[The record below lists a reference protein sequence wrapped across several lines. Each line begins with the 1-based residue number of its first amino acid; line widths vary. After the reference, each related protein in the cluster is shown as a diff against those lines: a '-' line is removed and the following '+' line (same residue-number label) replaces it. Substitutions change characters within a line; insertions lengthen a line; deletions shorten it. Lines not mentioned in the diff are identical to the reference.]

1 MPSVALKITSN
12 VSFSLLLLLFL
23 LQKYKNNLRIL
34 LYINFI
40 SYLCSQF
47 YDTIDMRQLKTLL
60 VSLLLTAGANGYA
73 QGLVIN
79 ELMQSNVDCTMDN
92 INEFPDSWVE
102 LYNNSDQAI
111 NLQDYKIGIE
121 SEKTWQLPDKK
132 IEAKGFVLVY
142 CDKEE
147 VGLHTDF
154 RLETGKGCVCYL
166 FKGNEIVDSLPA
178 GMKKMPAPNIAYGR
192 KTEGSN
198 EWGYQLEPT
207 PGKENCGEIC
217 DENHILGEPV
227 FSELG
232 HVMTTSETIKLT
244 LSLPK
249 DAPEGTK
256 IYYTTDGRE
265 PTKQSTL
272 YTEEIEIDDSRA
284 IRAKLFCDG
293 WLSPRSTVHSYI
305 MLDREMTIPVIS
317 IVTNDTYLNG
327 TKVGIFKNN
336 SKANQNNWRRPINFE
351 LFDEPNKNSVLN
363 QICETR
369 VMGGQSRDWA
379 RKSMAIYANKR
390 FGAKRLE
397 YEFFPDQRPGVTNFK
412 SIMLRNAGN
421 DIDGLYMRDAIIQRT
436 MAENADL
443 DWQAWRPAAIYI
455 NGEYHCMLNI
465 RERSN
470 DDNIFTNYNGLE
482 DIDMVEIAQDNN
494 KLVGELKA
502 GTSDN
507 YDKFVEF
514 YSQKGHTLAE
524 YAEWIDW
531 KEYINLMAM
540 NLYFNNQ
547 DFPGNNIVMWRPR
560 TEDGKWRWI
569 SKDTDFGLGL
579 YGSQASENTIKWI
592 YSPGTTNTWANTEEA
607 TRLFRNLMEDPD
619 FNREFID
626 RSLIYMG
633 DFLNEK
639 GVREIWDPMFE
650 LAKAE
655 LLVHRDELNPPSPWG
670 GWWGGGNNENSI
682 NSEVNNVRKWLSQR
696 TDIFRKDLCNY
707 YKVGTLA
714 AMTVNKN
721 MENAAEGHFLFNGV
735 ELTKGSFDGKFII
748 GRKITLEP
756 GEESALNITGWEVV
770 ADGTTTNYQGAKL
783 ELDMPQC
790 KNLAISALFNT
801 TGISAITT
809 DNNTQNVY
817 DLNGRMVRSGSTSL
831 EGLPRGIYIV
841 GGRKVVK

>member
-1 MPSVALKITSN
+1 M
-12 VSFSLLLLLFL
+12 
-23 LQKYKNNLRIL
+23 LQKYKNNLRNL
-34 LYINFI
+34 LYMKFI

-47 YDTIDMRQLKTLL
+47 YNTIDMKQLKILFTS
-60 VSLLLTAGANGYA
+60 VLLTAGTNGFA
-73 QGLVIN
+73 QDLVIN
-79 ELMQSNVDCTMDN
+79 ELMQSNVDCIMDD
-92 INEFPDSWVE
+92 IHEFPDSWVE

-111 NLQDYKIGIE
+111 SLKDYKIGIE
-121 SEKTWQLPDKK
+121 TDKTWQLPNKK
-132 IEAKGFVLVY
+132 VEAKSFILVY

-147 VGLHTDF
+147 AGLHTDF
-154 RLETGKGCVCYL
+154 RLETGKGCVVYL
-166 FKGNEIVDSLPA
+166 LKGNEVVDSLPGA
-178 GMKKMPAPNIAYGR
+178 LKKMPAPNIAYGR
-192 KTEGSN
+192 KTDGSN

-207 PGKENCGEIC
+207 PGKANCGEVC
-217 DENHILGEPV
+217 DEKHILGEPI
-227 FSELG
+227 FSEAG
-232 HVMTTSETIKLT
+232 RVMTASETFKLT

-249 DAPEGTK
+249 DAPEGTQ

-265 PTKQSTL
+265 PSKTSTL
-272 YTEEIEIDDSRA
+272 YTDEIEIDDSRA
-284 IRAKLFCDG
+284 IRAKLICDG
-293 WLSPRSTVHSYI
+293 WLSPRSTVQSYI

-327 TKVGIFKNN
+327 TKEGIFKNN

-351 LFDEPNKNSVLN
+351 LFDEPNKKSVLN

-379 RKSMAIYANKR
+379 RKSMAVYANKR

-397 YEFFPDQRPGVTNFK
+397 YEFFPDQRPGITNFK

-421 DIDGLYMRDAIIQRT
+421 DVDGLYMRDAIIQRS

-482 DIDMVEIAQDNN
+482 DIDMIEIAQENN
-494 KLVGELKA
+494 KMIGEVKA

-514 YSQKGHTLAE
+514 YSVKGHTLAE

-540 NLYFNNQ
+540 NLFYNNQ
-547 DFPGNNIVMWRPR
+547 DFPGNNIVMWRP
-560 TEDGKWRWI
+560 TAEGGKWRWI

-579 YGSQASENTIKWI
+579 YGSQADYKTFDWLYNPKYDS
-592 YSPGTTNTWANTEEA
+592 GRAWANTEEA
-607 TRLFRNLMEDPD
+607 TLLFRHLMDDPD

-639 GVREIWDPMFE
+639 GIREIWDPMFE

-682 NSEVNNVRKWLSQR
+682 NNEVNTVREWLKKRAS
-696 TDIFRKDLCNY
+696 FYPKHLCDY

-714 AMTVNKN
+714 TMTVNKN
-721 MENAAEGHFLFNGV
+721 MENATEGHFLFNGV
-735 ELTKGSFDGKFII
+735 ELTKGSFDGQFVI

-756 GEESALNITGWEVV
+756 GEKSALNVTGWEVV
-770 ADGTTTNYQGAKL
+770 ADGTSTNYQGAKL

-790 KNLAISALFNT
+790 KTLTIKALYDA
-801 TGISAITT
+801 TGISIIPTA
-809 DNNTQNVY
+809 NNAQNVY

>member
-1 MPSVALKITSN
+1 MK
-12 VSFSLLLLLFL
+12 
-23 LQKYKNNLRIL
+23 
-34 LYINFI
+34 FI

-47 YDTIDMRQLKTLL
+47 YNTIDMRQLKSLL
-60 VSLLLTAGANGYA
+60 TSVLLTAGTNGFA
-73 QGLVIN
+73 QDLVIN
-79 ELMQSNVDCTMDN
+79 ELMQSNVDCIMDD
-92 INEFPDSWVE
+92 IHEFPDSWVE
-102 LYNNSDQAI
+102 LYNNSDQSI
-111 NLQDYKIGIE
+111 SLKDYKIGIE
-121 SEKTWQLPDKK
+121 TDKTWQLPNKK
-132 IEAKGFVLVY
+132 VEAKSYILVY

-154 RLETGKGCVCYL
+154 RLETGKGCVVYL
-166 FKGNEIVDSLPA
+166 LKGNEVVDSLPEA
-178 GMKKMPAPNIAYGR
+178 LKKMPAPNIAYGR
-192 KTEGSN
+192 KTDGSN

-207 PGKENCGEIC
+207 PGKANCGEVC
-217 DENHILGEPV
+217 DEKHILGEPV
-227 FSELG
+227 FSEAG
-232 HVMTTSETIKLT
+232 RVMTSSETIKLT

-249 DAPEGTK
+249 DAPEGTQ

-265 PTKQSTL
+265 PNKQSTL

-284 IRAKLFCDG
+284 ISAKLICDG
-293 WLSPRSTVHSYI
+293 WLSPRSTVQSYI

-327 TKVGIFKNN
+327 TKEGIFKNN

-351 LFDEPNKNSVLN
+351 LFDEPNKKSVLN

-379 RKSMAIYANKR
+379 RKSMAIYSNKR

-397 YEFFPDQRPGVTNFK
+397 YEFFPDQRPGITNYK

-421 DIDGLYMRDAIIQRT
+421 DVDGLYMRDAIIQRS
-436 MAENADL
+436 MAEHADL

-470 DDNIFTNYNGLE
+470 DDNIFTNYDGLE
-482 DIDMVEIAQDNN
+482 DIDMVEIAQENN
-494 KLVGELKA
+494 KMVGEVKA

-507 YDKFVEF
+507 YDQFEKFYNE
-514 YSQKGHTLAE
+514 KGHTLAE

-540 NLYFNNQ
+540 NLFYNNQ

-560 TEDGKWRWI
+560 AEGGKWRWI

-579 YGSQASENTIKWI
+579 YGSQADYKTFDWLYNPKYDS
-592 YSPGTTNTWANTEEA
+592 GRAWANTKEA
-607 TRLFRNLMEDPD
+607 TMLFRNLMEDPD

-639 GVREIWDPMFE
+639 GIREIWDPMFE

-655 LLVHRDELNPPSPWG
+655 LLVHRDELNPPNPWGGWG
-670 GWWGGGNNENSI
+670 GWWGGNNNENSI
-682 NSEVNNVRKWLSQR
+682 NNEVNNAREWLKKRVS
-696 TDIFRKDLCNY
+696 FYPKHLCDY

-714 AMTVNKN
+714 SMTVNKD
-721 MENAAEGHFLFNGV
+721 MESAADGHFLFNGV
-735 ELTKGSFDGKFII
+735 ELTKGSFDGQFVI

-756 GEESALNITGWEVV
+756 GEASALNVTGWEVV
-770 ADGTTTNYQGAKL
+770 ADGSSTNYQGAKL
-783 ELDMPQC
+783 ELDMPLC
-790 KNLAISALFNT
+790 KKLSISAKFDT
-801 TGISAITT
+801 TGISAIPTT
-809 DNNTQNVY
+809 DNNAQNVY

-841 GGRKVVK
+841 GGKKVVK

>member
-1 MPSVALKITSN
+1 MTS
-12 VSFSLLLLLFL
+12 
-23 LQKYKNNLRIL
+23 
-34 LYINFI
+34 
-40 SYLCSQF
+40 
-47 YDTIDMRQLKTLL
+47 
-60 VSLLLTAGANGYA
+60 
-73 QGLVIN
+73 
-79 ELMQSNVDCTMDN
+79 
-92 INEFPDSWVE
+92 
-102 LYNNSDQAI
+102 
-111 NLQDYKIGIE
+111 
-121 SEKTWQLPDKK
+121 
-132 IEAKGFVLVY
+132 
-142 CDKEE
+142 
-147 VGLHTDF
+147 
-154 RLETGKGCVCYL
+154 
-166 FKGNEIVDSLPA
+166 
-178 GMKKMPAPNIAYGR
+178 
-192 KTEGSN
+192 
-198 EWGYQLEPT
+198 
-207 PGKENCGEIC
+207 
-217 DENHILGEPV
+217 
-227 FSELG
+227 
-232 HVMTTSETIKLT
+232 SETIKLT

-249 DAPEGTK
+249 DAPEGTQ

-265 PTKQSTL
+265 PTKESTL
-272 YTEEIEIDDSRA
+272 YTEEIEMGESNA
-284 IRAKLFCDG
+284 VRAKLICDG

-317 IVTNDTYLNG
+317 IVTNDIYLNG
-327 TKVGIFKNN
+327 TKDGIFKNN

-351 LFDEPNKNSVLN
+351 LFDEPNKKSVLN

-379 RKSMAIYANKR
+379 RKSMAVYANKR
-390 FGAKRLE
+390 FGTKRLE
-397 YEFFPDQRPGVTNFK
+397 YEFFPDQRPGITNFK

-421 DIDGLYMRDAIIQRT
+421 DIDGLYMRDAIIQRS

-470 DDNIFTNYNGLE
+470 DDNIFTNYDGLE
-482 DIDMVEIAQDNN
+482 DIDMIEIAQENN
-494 KLVGELKA
+494 KMVGEVKA

-507 YDKFVEF
+507 YDKFVQF
-514 YSQKGHTLAE
+514 YKEAGHTLAE

-531 KEYINLMAM
+531 KEYINLMVM
-540 NLYFNNQ
+540 NLYYNNQ
-547 DFPGNNIVMWRPR
+547 DFPGNNIVMWRPIA
-560 TEDGKWRWI
+560 EGSKWRWI

-579 YGSQASENTIKWI
+579 YGKEADFKTLNWI
-592 YSPGTTNTWANTEEA
+592 YNPKYDRDRAWANTEEA
-607 TRLFRNLMEDPD
+607 TLLFRHLMDDPD

-639 GVREIWDPMFE
+639 GIREIWDPMFE

-682 NSEVNNVRKWLSQR
+682 NNEVNTVREWLKKRAS
-696 TDIFRKDLCNY
+696 FYPKHLCDY

-714 AMTVNKN
+714 TMTVNKN
-721 MENAAEGHFLFNGV
+721 IENAADGHFLFNGV
-735 ELTKGSFDGKFII
+735 ELTKGSFDGQFVI

-756 GEESALNITGWEVV
+756 GEKSALNVTGWEVV
-770 ADGTTTNYQGAKL
+770 ADGTSTNYQGAKL

-790 KNLAISALFNT
+790 KTLAIKALYDA
-801 TGISAITT
+801 TGISVIPAA
-809 DNNTQNVY
+809 NNAQNVY
-817 DLNGRMVRSGSTSL
+817 DLNGRMVRSGSISL